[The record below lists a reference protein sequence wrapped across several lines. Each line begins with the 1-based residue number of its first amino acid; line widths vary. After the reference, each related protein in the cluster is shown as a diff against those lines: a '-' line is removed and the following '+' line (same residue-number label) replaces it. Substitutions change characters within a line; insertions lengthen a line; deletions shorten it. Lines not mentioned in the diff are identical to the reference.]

1 MSIESISLIDAVYS
15 ARLTMAGLPAL
26 ANVQAAQTLVE
37 PTSDPYAIPTSSL
50 PTLSG
55 YGQLLSAASRSFD
68 GLQGLLGENSNFA
81 KSSDEAVVTATATAA
96 ATAGAYSIS
105 VTNMATPQS
114 LVSGYF
120 TSRDENVFSVGSFNI
135 AVGSNDPVTITL
147 AENEG
152 LIAAVGYAWGSLDSL
167 AAVIN
172 DSGAGVTASVE
183 NGTYGYQLK
192 LVADATGTANT
203 ITLSAN
209 NDPLDGG
216 DENLAALA
224 FTQSQEALDASYS
237 IDYDG
242 AGGAGPISYTSSSNE
257 NISIVEGLSF
267 NIESAGTATITVAS
281 SPFVPTDLTSVT
293 TAANQLVQNYNAL
306 IGTSAQLLAVGGA
319 LNGDTTTAT
328 PLTQALYNA
337 TLADYDSGN
346 GALNSLAELGIT
358 GTGVATGPLSI
369 NSGMLTTAFGTDATA
384 TASLLTKVTNA
395 LQDII
400 AGYLGESGTIV
411 TQAWAHEVNDM
422 TYLDNHTAG
431 DYLNLA
437 NDVKLYVLQ
446 KSLASASTPI
456 DLPPPPVTMFDV

>member
-1 MSIESISLIDAVYS
+1 MESVSLIDAVYS
-15 ARLTMAGLPAL
+15 ARLTIAGLPAL

-37 PTSDPYAIPTSSL
+37 PTSDPYAIPSSSL
-50 PTLSG
+50 TTLSG
-55 YGQLLSAASRSFD
+55 YGQLLSSASRSAD
-68 GLQGLLGENSNFA
+68 GLQNLLNANSNFA
-81 KSSDEAVVTATATAA
+81 ESSDPAIATATATSA
-96 ATAGAYSIS
+96 ATAGDYDIVVSQI
-105 VTNMATPQS
+105 ATPQS

-120 TSRDENVFSVGSFNI
+120 TSRDQNVFSVGSFDI

-147 AENEG
+147 TENEG

-224 FTQSQEALDASYS
+224 FTQSQAAQDATYTV
-237 IDYDG
+237 D
-242 AGGAGPISYTSSSNE
+242 GGAVQTSSSNE
-257 NISIVEGLSF
+257 NIGITEGLSF
-267 NIESAGTATITVAS
+267 TIEGTGTTTITVAS

-337 TLADYDSGN
+337 TLADYNSGN
-346 GALNSLAELGIT
+346 GALDSLAELGIT

-369 NSGMLTTAFGTDATA
+369 NSGTLTTAFGTDATA

-395 LQDII
+395 LQGII
-400 AGYLGESGTIV
+400 ASYLGESGTIL
-411 TQAWAHEVNDM
+411 TQAKTVEQDM
-422 TYLDNHTAG
+422 AFLDGQAASN
-431 DYLNLA
+431 YPNLA
-437 NDVKLYVLQ
+437 NDIKQYVLE
-446 KSLASASTPI
+446 KSLASASTPTG
-456 DLPPPPVTMFDV
+456 LPSISVFV